1 MFVLKQCMNRSTSLR
16 VSNDSCI
23 FFSFLFFFFS
33 FFCFVYLLEIIA
45 DYLDFTLHLHC
56 TIFVLV
62 IDENDIKLKLLLSS
76 LKGIPLICPNSR

>member
-1 MFVLKQCMNRSTSLR
+1 MYEAFDISS
-16 VSNDSCI
+16 
-23 FFSFLFFFFS
+23 SFKRQLYLLFFS
-33 FFCFVYLLEIIA
+33 FFLFFLFVYLLEIIA

-62 IDENDIKLKLLLSS
+62 IDENYIKLKLLLSS